1 MPERDLGTLNAI
13 VSRSR
18 EPGWPTANSISV
30 LFVALEGPALDQLVH
45 AFELR
50 GAAVERPCNGEEIR
64 ARAARAARGDVT
76 APSVIFV
83 DLGLPD
89 AGSDD
94 FFLAIRQSFP
104 EAAVVALGPDLNGE
118 RAARLLGLGIPS
130 LPPCDPDALAG
141 LAFRLS
147 SYVRASVQPESGT
160 ARRGTAEASDFA
172 VSIEAYMKARSL
184 STKQRTILRL
194 YLAGSNDKAIAED
207 CGCSVATVYEHW
219 RRMAKK
225 VGGAQKGDV
234 IADFHRF
241 LDTGVR
247 PDQHDRKSEI
257 P

>member
-1 MPERDLGTLNAI
+1 MSERDLGTLNAI

-18 EPGWPTANSISV
+18 EPDWPTASSISV
-30 LFVALEGPALDQLVH
+30 LFVAGAGPICDGLIHAL
-45 AFELR
+45 ELR
-50 GAAVERPCNGEEIR
+50 GAAVERPCSGEEIR
-64 ARAARAARGDVT
+64 ARAARVDAA

-83 DLGLPD
+83 DLGLP
-89 AGSDD
+89 AAQSDD
-94 FFLAIRQSFP
+94 FFHLIRQSFP
-104 EAAVVALGPDLNGE
+104 GAAVVALGAELDGE

-130 LPPCDPDALAG
+130 LPPCDPEALAG

-147 SYVRASVQPESGT
+147 SYLRASILPESGT
-160 ARRGTAEASDFA
+160 ARRGTSEAGDFA
-172 VSIEAYMKARSL
+172 ASIEAYIKARSL

-194 YLAGSNDKAIAED
+194 YLAGSNDKAIAEE

-241 LDTGVR
+241 LDSGTLR
-247 PDQHDRKSEI
+247 PDPHDRKSEI

>member
-13 VSRSR
+13 VTRSR

-30 LFVALEGPALDQLVH
+30 LFVALEGPARDRLVD

-64 ARAARAARGDVT
+64 VRATRDDAP

-89 AGSDD
+89 AQSDD

-147 SYVRASVQPESGT
+147 SYMRASVQPESGT
-160 ARRGTAEASDFA
+160 ARRGSAEASDFA
-172 VSIEAYMKARSL
+172 VSIEAYMKVRSL